1 MLVSAPYS
9 QAYAASAGKED
20 SLEEKPAGL
29 LYSAF
34 TRGRKA
40 VVQDM
45 YPYAA
50 YAKEGLDRSKKLAKQ
65 GYCYSSQGV
74 RYSYKKGKDGLGYYY
89 AKIPKERMVPIL
101 KENAENIASF
111 RALLPVPPQINWLSY
126 LENLMPAAVS
136 GFDNA
141 LGVIGMCL
149 EQNSSGDILSV
160 WSEHLKKSMASPF
173 TGFNKALD
181 TTGTCSEQDHMR
193 SIADFPTVLPVLA
206 QSAWLRYLGRLTT
219 SQATKFDKALDARY
233 LQNHLGGYNHRLFD
247 GRHTIGGAWTSVAKM
262 CAETGCSNKEQLNG
276 YVGSL
281 WKDATTPKGLP
292 FFTMEKQTYDSLA
305 SKLSKYGISKRWTY
319 DALSYD
325 ALEVL
330 AAGISAV
337 AVVYFLK
344 TGQIEELS
352 ETLAAMEVVSIASA
366 NPLLALVMVSS
377 VAYAIAT
384 GTGLDVG
391 AAVEG
396 IVKSSIISG
405 TLVLLP
411 GMFLLQIA
419 AAVAIALLLEETMK
433 DENYAFVEEFA
444 MEKINELGTWIPDI
458 QGEENWMRVLYGL
471 PKSMETRACLQSA
484 S

>member
-1 MLVSAPYS
+1 
-9 QAYAASAGKED
+9 
-20 SLEEKPAGL
+20 
-29 LYSAF
+29 
-34 TRGRKA
+34 
-40 VVQDM
+40 
-45 YPYAA
+45 
-50 YAKEGLDRSKKLAKQ
+50 
-65 GYCYSSQGV
+65 
-74 RYSYKKGKDGLGYYY
+74 
-89 AKIPKERMVPIL
+89 
-101 KENAENIASF
+101 
-111 RALLPVPPQINWLSY
+111 
-126 LENLMPAAVS
+126 
-136 GFDNA
+136 
-141 LGVIGMCL
+141 
-149 EQNSSGDILSV
+149 
-160 WSEHLKKSMASPF
+160 
-173 TGFNKALD
+173 
-181 TTGTCSEQDHMR
+181 
-193 SIADFPTVLPVLA
+193 
-206 QSAWLRYLGRLTT
+206 
-219 SQATKFDKALDARY
+219 
-233 LQNHLGGYNHRLFD
+233 
-247 GRHTIGGAWTSVAKM
+247 M

-337 AVVYFLK
+337 AMVYFLK
-344 TGQIEELS
+344 TEQIEELS
-352 ETLAAMEVVSIASA
+352 ETLAAMAVVSVASA

-384 GTGLDVG
+384 GPGLDAG

-419 AAVAIALLLEETMK
+419 VAVAIALLLEETMK